1 MHRFNNDY
9 NTWRKPLIHFNFSK
23 IAKTLFSTTLV
34 ISGTFAFSQKAPTMP
49 SVPNVVMP
57 TVGSFYTPSTNGFYS
72 GNRSSNTRT
81 NANVQ
86 IKSQNSNRVMTDEI
100 NNDLIK
106 ELNKNFSAP
115 VSSSNSNKESKNL
128 TANDISNLNSLGL
141 FESLTGVIK
150 KDANSDSKNL
160 EKILTELKE
169 IKSNTNQNEKKVS
182 FESEDI
188 HESKIL
194 RFSVNNDDC
203 LKTIKSVFFSKE
215 EKDGTFLLT
224 GDCKY
229 SKDGKAMSETFY
241 MLFQSAG
248 VESGISRYKVSI
260 TDSKNSDTETFLS
273 KLSNFSENQEL
284 FATRTGNLM
293 TMRINE
299 SDLRFD
305 LLLAL
310 DN

>member
-23 IAKTLFSTTLV
+23 IAKTFFSTTLV

-57 TVGSFYTPSTNGFYS
+57 TVGSFYTPSTNGFYR
-72 GNRSSNTRT
+72 GNRSSNAKTS
-81 NANVQ
+81 ANVQ
-86 IKSQNSNRVMTDEI
+86 TKSQNSNRVMTE
-100 NNDLIK
+100 
-106 ELNKNFSAP
+106 ELNKNFFTP
-115 VSSSNSNKESKNL
+115 VSTSNSNKEFKRL
-128 TANDISNLNSLGL
+128 TANDISNLNNLGL
-141 FESLTGVIK
+141 FESLTGIIK
-150 KDANSDSKNL
+150 KDVNSDSENL

-194 RFSVNNDDC
+194 RFSVNNDDY

-229 SKDGKAMSETFY
+229 SKEGKAINETFY

-273 KLSNFSENQEL
+273 QLSKFSENQEL

-293 TMRINE
+293 TIRINE
-299 SDLRFD
+299 SDFRFD